1 VTLSRGSHPLGQ
13 LGWLASESLRGFVR
27 SRGAVL
33 SAISSTALS
42 CSLLFV
48 ALLLWQ
54 SFSAWSAEEASRQGR
69 VEAFLKEDRTA
80 TGLEA
85 LAVAARGLPGVAQV
99 EVVTKERARELFVQ
113 EFGPEMLRSVEG
125 NPLPASVRVRLAGA
139 PGPEDVARVAAQL
152 GQLDAVES
160 VQTPEA
166 DLASLRELTAWAGR
180 AALIAG
186 ILLAG
191 VVFGVVRNSVQ
202 LSLKARDR
210 LIDNMRIL
218 GADRFQIEAPFAVEG
233 LLQGLLGGFLAAAIP
248 WILLATAGSWVPL
261 QLPTQTSV
269 LLPSALA
276 VTGFSAATGLLS
288 GWWTVHRALK

>member
-1 VTLSRGSHPLGQ
+1 M
-13 LGWLASESLRGFVR
+13 
-27 SRGAVL
+27 L

-54 SFSAWSAEEASRQGR
+54 GFSQWSAEEASRQGR
-69 VEAFLKEDRTA
+69 VEAFLKEDRNV

-85 LAVAARGLPGVAQV
+85 LAAAARAIPGVGEV
-99 EVVTKERARELFVQ
+99 EVVSKDRARDLFVQ
-113 EFGPEMLRSVEG
+113 EFGVEMLRSVEG
-125 NPLPASVRVRLAGA
+125 NPLPASIRVRLSGA
-139 PGPEDVARVAAQL
+139 PGPEDVARVAARL
-152 GQLDAVES
+152 ASLEAVES
-160 VQTPEA
+160 VQTPAA
-166 DLASLRELTAWAGR
+166 DLAALRELTLWAGR

-233 LLQGLLGGFLAAAIP
+233 LLQGLLGGMLAALVP
-248 WILLATAGSWVPL
+248 WFLLTTLGSYVPVK
-261 QLPTQTSV
+261 LPTESAI
-269 LLPSALA
+269 LLPSAIT
-276 VTGFSAATGLLS
+276 VTVFAGAAGLLS